1 MGEAGLY
8 PEMGVLVVTLNM
20 CVGWLLAIV
29 ATAWP
34 TDQSVASVC

>member
-8 PEMGVLVVTLNM
+8 PEMEVLVVTLSM
-20 CVGWLLAIV
+20 FVGWLPV
-29 ATAWP
+29 VVTTVCP